1 MCYCIAHRLELKYF
15 HFAVVSTIFAQ
26 CSWSSWLTSSENWEL
41 EIVDRSQSSRSKY
54 GWMVSNT
61 LDNYFQRQIAK
72 KIFESKIEACPV
84 NAGLCMG
91 SIAFKHYLSVV
102 LIWLKTLV
110 AVDSE
115 SCQKLFPSFCAWPSE
130 VTVLF
135 NGNLSRR
142 PFLGQVSDWDLLL
155 CTGLDKEHVDLFL
168 CPMFTQRPMRMI
180 ERLSQAMRSALVG
193 NKFSP
198 TPLKISFQMKKKVTR
213 HGQKF
218 TKH

>member
-1 MCYCIAHRLELKYF
+1 
-15 HFAVVSTIFAQ
+15 
-26 CSWSSWLTSSENWEL
+26 
-41 EIVDRSQSSRSKY
+41 
-54 GWMVSNT
+54 MVSNT

-142 PFLGQVSDWDLLL
+142 PFLGQVSD
-155 CTGLDKEHVDLFL
+155 
-168 CPMFTQRPMRMI
+168 
-180 ERLSQAMRSALVG
+180 
-193 NKFSP
+193 
-198 TPLKISFQMKKKVTR
+198 
-213 HGQKF
+213 
-218 TKH
+218 